1 MSMKKTNLLHQRYR
15 NKSPLTSYFRLYRD
29 YRGRMFVTFLLFV
42 VKCSPVW
49 AMPIITA
56 NIINILSREDG
67 DAAVPAILTQAAIGA
82 VLITQNQFSHVYF
95 VRMLSYISRNI
106 EKNLR
111 GALCQRLQQLSIS
124 YHTAK
129 KLGTLHTKVLRDV
142 ENIEGMTKTLFE
154 SMLQMIFS
162 FSIAVTVTAIRVP
175 KFLIF
180 YLVTIPI
187 AVIIYRVVRKEL
199 RARNERFRMSI
210 EDMSG
215 RVVEMLRLIPITRA
229 HNLETDELDKM
240 DEKLDTVKSNG
251 LKLDMVSGI
260 FGALNWVVFTLF
272 NLLTLTTASILSYKK
287 IVDIK
292 IGDVVLLT
300 TYFNSISGSIMGMM
314 NVLPAFAKGIE
325 SVKSVG
331 EVLECPDIERN
342 AGRKKITSINGKFTF
357 DNVCFKYPDQDSH
370 AIDHVSLKVEA
381 GETIAFVGPSGSGKS
396 TMMSLLIGFIRPD
409 DGTLMIDQYDVDTID
424 LRSYRQFISV
434 VTQETVLFDGSVR
447 DNVVYGRN
455 EASDEAIAAAIADA
469 NLTDFVNSLPEGID
483 TQIRENGGR
492 LSGGQKQR
500 LAIARALLR
509 NPKVLILD
517 EATSALDV
525 ESEAL
530 IQEALERL
538 IQGRTTFIVAHRL
551 STIRNADRIVVMD
564 KGKIVEIGTHEELLK
579 LEGIYYNM
587 IQLQSNA

>member
-15 NKSPLTSYFRLYRD
+15 NQNPMTAYFRLYRN
-29 YRGRMFVTFLLFV
+29 YRGRMLGTFLLFII
-42 VKCSPVW
+42 KASPVW

-56 NIINILSREDG
+56 NIINILSKPG
-67 DAAVPAILTQAAIGA
+67 NDAAVLEILIQASIGA
-82 VLITQNQFSHVYF
+82 VLIIQNQFSHVYF

-162 FSIAVTVTAIRVP
+162 FSIAIIVTAIRVP
-175 KFLIF
+175 KFLVF
-180 YLVTIPI
+180 YVVTVPI
-187 AVIIYRVVRKEL
+187 AVIIYRLVRKEL

-251 LKLDMVSGI
+251 LKLDMISGL

-287 IVDIK
+287 IIDIK

-300 TYFNSISGSIMGMM
+300 TYFNAISGAIMGIM

-342 AGRKKITSINGKFTF
+342 AGRKKITSIKGEFTF
-357 DNVCFKYPDQDSH
+357 DNVCFRYPDQDSH

-396 TMMSLLIGFIRPD
+396 TMMSMLIGFVRPE
-409 DGTLMIDQYDVDTID
+409 DGTLLIDNDDVDTID
-424 LRSYRQFISV
+424 LRTYRQFISV

-447 DNVVYGRN
+447 DNIVYGRT
-455 EASDEAIAAAIADA
+455 EATDEAVAAAVRDA
-469 NLTDFVNSLPEGID
+469 NLTDFVNTLPEGID

-564 KGKIVEIGTHEELLK
+564 KGKIAEIGTHEELLK
-579 LEGIYYNM
+579 LEGIYHNM